1 MPKGLINSA
10 LHHLGEKGKGRGHV
24 ELKGLFNQHGH
35 GHHNKMFD
43 SESAESS
50 DSAESSQSN
59 ESSESSESF
68 DFVASFKPRQV
79 EQLVEIFYELLF
91 RGKNWTSVFA
101 DIETLDELCNGK
113 ETYYNFDVLPLH
125 IRFGILRRV
134 AQIVPVNFT
143 APTNWENLPTQVKSL
158 LTNTT
163 SQGVSGMFYMPF
175 DLNACMSKITLEQI
189 LCENL
194 KSFVQD
200 QLEMKLNFV
209 VQRVVDIK
217 VNKKGGNNKKVLS
230 GFVME

>member
-10 LHHLGEKGKGRGHV
+10 LHHLGERGH
-24 ELKGLFNQHGH
+24 GMSNHH
-35 GHHNKMFD
+35 GHHIKMFD
-43 SESAESS
+43 SQSA
-50 DSAESSQSN
+50 
-59 ESSESSESF
+59 ESSESSESSEF
-68 DFVASFKPRQV
+68 AAKFKPHQV
-79 EQLVEIFYELLF
+79 ENLVEIFYELLF

-163 SQGVSGMFYMPF
+163 SKGVNGVFYMPF
-175 DLNACMSKITLEQI
+175 DLNACMSKITLEEV

-194 KSFVQD
+194 KNFVQD

-209 VQRVVDIK
+209 VQKVVDIK
-217 VNKKGGNNKKVLS
+217 VGKKGGGNNKKILS